1 MDFCKK
7 CDNMLYMK
15 KNKEKQLIYF
25 CKCCGHEDEQL
36 IHTQNLKVYSF
47 SKTNQN
53 KESHINEYSKYD
65 PTLPHV
71 KTIKCPNTECPSN
84 KDSHLMDVIYMRID
98 DTNMKYMYLCTNCN
112 YNWLP

>member
-1 MDFCKK
+1 MEFCKK

-15 KNKEKQLIYF
+15 KNKEKKLVYF
-25 CKCCGHEDEQL
+25 CKCCGHEDETL
-36 IHTQNLKVYSF
+36 INIQNLKIYKF
-47 SKTNQN
+47 SKENRN

-71 KTIKCPNTECPSN
+71 KTIKCPNPSCPSN
-84 KDSHLMDVIYMRID
+84 KDTSLMDVIYMRID
-98 DTNMKYMYLCTNCN
+98 DKNMKYMYLCTNCN